1 MLNHINKILL
11 ILSLFTP
18 IMILKSILTYDKDT
32 DKTKKISFFTVL
44 LAYLITKI
52 IILFN
57 VDKTHN
63 YNMKKNLYD
72 IIYYL
77 RTYYNYFYKIG
88 IVKYIVSF
96 FLFDVYHPLIKDVIS
111 INLFFVVTSNVISSE
126 EALLVFSYD
135 NAKVDIYYYLII
147 IIII

>member
-32 DKTKKISFFTVL
+32 YKTKKISFFTVL

-77 RTYYNYFYKIG
+77 IFIIWELT
-88 IVKYIVSF
+88 
-96 FLFDVYHPLIKDVIS
+96 
-111 INLFFVVTSNVISSE
+111 
-126 EALLVFSYD
+126 
-135 NAKVDIYYYLII
+135 II
-147 IIII
+147 IFIR

>member
-57 VDKTHN
+57 VDKTHD

-77 RTYYNYFYKIG
+77 
-88 IVKYIVSF
+88 
-96 FLFDVYHPLIKDVIS
+96 
-111 INLFFVVTSNVISSE
+111 
-126 EALLVFSYD
+126 
-135 NAKVDIYYYLII
+135 
-147 IIII
+147 

>member
-77 RTYYNYFYKIG
+77 IF
-88 IVKYIVSF
+88 
-96 FLFDVYHPLIKDVIS
+96 
-111 INLFFVVTSNVISSE
+111 
-126 EALLVFSYD
+126 
-135 NAKVDIYYYLII
+135 II
-147 IIII
+147 

>member
-1 MLNHINKILL
+1 ILL

-57 VDKTHN
+57 VDKTHD

-77 RTYYNYFYKIG
+77 IFITWE
-88 IVKYIVSF
+88 
-96 FLFDVYHPLIKDVIS
+96 L
-111 INLFFVVTSNVISSE
+111 T
-126 EALLVFSYD
+126 
-135 NAKVDIYYYLII
+135 II
-147 IIII
+147 IFIR